1 MNLSHILNK
10 KHHLS
15 NIHKKYLRNIKHIH
29 ITKKY
34 IFNVVFYKNI
44 TDNDI
49 SFNLTR
55 LSKQYI
61 YSNTIRQKISVLQ
74 CHSSDFIKVIVILN

>member
-15 NIHKKYLRNIKHIH
+15 NIHKKYLRNIRHMH

-34 IFNVVFYKNI
+34 IFNV
-44 TDNDI
+44 
-49 SFNLTR
+49 
-55 LSKQYI
+55 
-61 YSNTIRQKISVLQ
+61 
-74 CHSSDFIKVIVILN
+74 DFL

>member
-15 NIHKKYLRNIKHIH
+15 NIHKKYLRNIKYMH
-29 ITKKY
+29 ITKN
-34 IFNVVFYKNI
+34 IFLTLIFYKNI
-44 TDNDI
+44 TGNDI
-49 SFNLTR
+49 SFNLTG

-61 YSNTIRQKISVLQ
+61 YSNTIRQKMSVLQ

>member
-15 NIHKKYLRNIKHIH
+15 NIDKKYLRNIMHMH

-34 IFNVVFYKNI
+34 IFNV
-44 TDNDI
+44 
-49 SFNLTR
+49 
-55 LSKQYI
+55 
-61 YSNTIRQKISVLQ
+61 
-74 CHSSDFIKVIVILN
+74 DFL

>member
-15 NIHKKYLRNIKHIH
+15 NTHKKYLINIKHIH

-34 IFNVVFYKNI
+34 M
-44 TDNDI
+44 
-49 SFNLTR
+49 L
-55 LSKQYI
+55 YI
-61 YSNTIRQKISVLQ
+61 
-74 CHSSDFIKVIVILN
+74 DFL

>member
-15 NIHKKYLRNIKHIH
+15 NIHKKYLRNIKHMH
-29 ITKKY
+29 ITKNIY
-34 IFNVVFYKNI
+34 LMLFFYKNI
-44 TDNDI
+44 TGNDI

-61 YSNTIRQKISVLQ
+61 YSNTIRQKYQYYSATHRIS
-74 CHSSDFIKVIVILN
+74 

>member
-15 NIHKKYLRNIKHIH
+15 NIHKEYLRNIKHMH

-34 IFNVVFYKNI
+34 IFNVDFYKNI
-44 TDNDI
+44 TGNDI
-49 SFNLTR
+49 SFNLTG

-61 YSNTIRQKISVLQ
+61 YSNTIRQKMSVLQ

>member
-15 NIHKKYLRNIKHIH
+15 NIHKKYLRNIRHMH

-34 IFNVVFYKNI
+34 ILFFYKNI
-44 TDNDI
+44 TGNDI
-49 SFNLTR
+49 SFNLTG

-61 YSNTIRQKISVLQ
+61 YSNTIRQKMSVLQ
-74 CHSSDFIKVIVILN
+74 CHSSDFIKVIVMLN

>member
-1 MNLSHILNK
+1 ML
-10 KHHLS
+10 
-15 NIHKKYLRNIKHIH
+15 
-29 ITKKY
+29 
-34 IFNVVFYKNI
+34 FFYKNI
-44 TDNDI
+44 TCNDI

-74 CHSSDFIKVIVILN
+74 YHSSDFIKVIVILN

>member
-10 KHHLS
+10 KHQLS
-15 NIHKKYLRNIKHIH
+15 NIHKKYLRNIKYMH

-34 IFNVVFYKNI
+34 MFNVVFYKNI
-44 TDNDI
+44 TGNDI
-49 SFNLTR
+49 SFNLTH

-74 CHSSDFIKVIVILN
+74 CHS